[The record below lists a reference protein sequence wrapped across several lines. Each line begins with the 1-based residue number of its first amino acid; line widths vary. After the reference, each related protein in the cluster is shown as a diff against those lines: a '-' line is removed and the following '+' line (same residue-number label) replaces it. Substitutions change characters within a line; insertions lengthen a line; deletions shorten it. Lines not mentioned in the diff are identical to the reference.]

1 MGHKVLIET
10 LHKEDIKA
18 AIRKRYRSIAAFE
31 RAKNLGKGSVSEI
44 LRGGANRRTTKAVER
59 VLREECEGGANTGLH
74 IITCDTAHTS
84 TAHRLNAEA
93 R

>member
-1 MGHKVLIET
+1 MLIET

-44 LRGGANRRTTKAVER
+44 LRGGANKRTTKAVER
-59 VLREECEGGANTGLH
+59 ILREECDGEANAGLH
-74 IITCDTAHTS
+74 MIPCDTARTPV
-84 TAHRLNAEA
+84 AHRLNAEA